1 MEQNQDEFLT
11 QEYLTELKRGNDLT
25 AELIKIQRDWR
36 FALRNGLLGGL
47 GGVIG
52 ATVLVSLLIWAIQPL
67 KQLEFLK
74 PSLDKIGQELE
85 RRPVKNP

>member
-11 QEYLTELKRGNDLT
+11 QEYLIELRRGNDLT

-47 GGVIG
+47 GGVLG
-52 ATVLVSLLIWAIQPL
+52 ATVLVSLLVWILQPL

-85 RRPVKNP
+85 RRPVKNR

>member
-1 MEQNQDEFLT
+1 MT

-36 FALRNGLLGGL
+36 FSLRNGLLGGL
-47 GGVIG
+47 GGVLG
-52 ATVLVSLLIWAIQPL
+52 ATVLVSLLVWIIQPL
-67 KQLEFLK
+67 KQLELLK

-85 RRPVKNP
+85 RRPVKNR